1 VTRLSR
7 APNRHDPYWDLDGA
21 GARRARD
28 QRKSIKRGAMLVAIV
43 LVAFLVTRLPAIDP
57 TVLMSPEGKPL
68 LAGALLSLL
77 GVSVLLAL
85 ARMRYVSR
93 H

>member
-7 APNRHDPYWDLDGA
+7 APKQHDPYWDLDGT
-21 GARRARD
+21 GVRRARD
-28 QRKSIKRGAMLVAIV
+28 QRKSVKRGAMLVAIL
-43 LVAFLVTRLPAIDP
+43 LVAFLATRLPAIDP
-57 TVLMSPEGKPL
+57 SVLASPEGKPL

-77 GVSVLLAL
+77 GVSVLLGL

>member
-1 VTRLSR
+1 
-7 APNRHDPYWDLDGA
+7 
-21 GARRARD
+21 
-28 QRKSIKRGAMLVAIV
+28 MLVAIV
-43 LVAFLVTRLPAIDP
+43 LVAFLATRLPAIDP
-57 TVLMSPEGKPL
+57 SVLASPEGKPL

-77 GVSVLLAL
+77 GVSVLLGL